1 MTTLTRIALL
11 ARSCLGLRVGWTPKG
26 RCDFPAPPSQIVQG
40 GEGTGELRIA
50 DRALVALRL
59 TRTAPLCRIGR

>member
-40 GEGTGELRIA
+40 GEGTGNSVLPI
-50 DRALVALRL
+50 V
-59 TRTAPLCRIGR
+59 P